1 MVSKV
6 PTENKQSPLSIK
18 HLKFGVRDGS
28 AIKYTCS
35 CRGSRFSPHHSSVGS
50 QTATGALTTSANFER
65 LQAAYGAYIHAD
77 KILKHGKKRNIKRK
91 RSIILS
97 HQLKL

>member
-35 CRGSRFSPHHSSVGS
+35 CRVSGFSPQHSSVGS
-50 QTATGALTTSANFER
+50 QTATGALTISANFER
-65 LQAAYGAYIHAD
+65 LQAAYGTHIYMQMKYSNMENKEIE
-77 KILKHGKKRNIKRK
+77 KRK
-91 RSIILS
+91 DLQFY
-97 HQLKL
+97 HTN